1 MTRQYFFRFV
11 FSLAALA
18 VLGAYVF
25 GPEVLAK
32 RFDTMAL
39 GLLGLAALPWLGA
52 LVEEFKIGGVE
63 AKLRAIREEVAEAGD
78 AASEAR
84 EVAEE
89 LALTQRIP
97 KNYETPS
104 AQNFSA
110 APEDPKSEKDYIERS
125 RPPRVDIQYA
135 PDAERQES
143 KEILPEDFFDQPA
156 PEDDATEKSAPI
168 NPEENDPFFI
178 AARPTISPAD
188 DDRLG
193 QLKEI
198 ARYYVQVRKK
208 MPSGTART
216 AQMTSLFAEM
226 QAAAGKLGGDSEE
239 MHQWLRS
246 DESGKQLAAIS
257 WLRSFP
263 AAVPPAIY
271 VDVIERAKQPFVQYW
286 ALRALSGRLSALGL
300 DEFSIADRVALKEFE
315 SLMRA
320 GTDRHAQIRR
330 INRKL
335 SGRTPL

>member
-1 MTRQYFFRFV
+1 MTRQYIFRFV

-18 VLGAYVF
+18 VLGAYIF

-78 AASEAR
+78 AATDAR

-89 LALTQRIP
+89 LALTRLAST
-97 KNYETPS
+97 N
-104 AQNFSA
+104 
-110 APEDPKSEKDYIERS
+110 
-125 RPPRVDIQYA
+125 V
-135 PDAERQES
+135 PD
-143 KEILPEDFFDQPA
+143 
-156 PEDDATEKSAPI
+156 
-168 NPEENDPFFI
+168 DPFVM
-178 AARPTISPAD
+178 D
-188 DDRLG
+188 DPLMRDLEPMTRLVKPQPLAG
-193 QLKEI
+193 TEPQSTLEQL
-198 ARYYVQVRKK
+198 AHTYVSLRES
-208 MPSGTART
+208 MTSSAART
-216 AQMTSLFAEM
+216 ARMTSLFAEM
-226 QAAAGKLGGDSEE
+226 QTAAGKLGGDDIT
-239 MHQWLRS
+239 MLQWLQS
-246 DESGKQLAAIS
+246 DDAGHQLASIA
-257 WLRSFP
+257 WLRNFP
-263 AAVPPAIY
+263 AAVVPSRY
-271 VDVIERAKQPFVQYW
+271 VDLIERATQPFVQYW

>member
-1 MTRQYFFRFV
+1 MTRQYIFRFV

-18 VLGAYVF
+18 VLGAYIF

-89 LALTQRIP
+89 IALNRHIP
-97 KNYETPS
+97 PDFDDLLTREFGGKPAQASPSPKAQKSQFTLEKGPIKPS
-104 AQNFSA
+104 AGLS
-110 APEDPKSEKDYIERS
+110 DTDLKDRS
-125 RPPRVDIQYA
+125 DYFG
-135 PDAERQES
+135 D
-143 KEILPEDFFDQPA
+143 
-156 PEDDATEKSAPI
+156 
-168 NPEENDPFFI
+168 DPFALDNQDTRQDI
-178 AARPTISPAD
+178 PSSSEPAKPVPLD
-188 DDRLG
+188 L
-193 QLKEI
+193 LAPLEKM
-198 ARYYVQVRKK
+198 ASTYVETRKA
-208 MPSGTART
+208 MPSSAART
-216 AQMTSLFAEM
+216 AKMTAIFGDM
-226 QAAAGKLGGDSEE
+226 QNTAARLGGDNSEIL
-239 MHQWLRS
+239 QWLRG
-246 DESGKQLAAIS
+246 DDAGQQLAGLA
-257 WLRSFP
+257 WLRNFP
-263 AAVPPAIY
+263 AAVPPSSYI
-271 VDVIERAKQPFVQYW
+271 DVIERSTQPFVQYW